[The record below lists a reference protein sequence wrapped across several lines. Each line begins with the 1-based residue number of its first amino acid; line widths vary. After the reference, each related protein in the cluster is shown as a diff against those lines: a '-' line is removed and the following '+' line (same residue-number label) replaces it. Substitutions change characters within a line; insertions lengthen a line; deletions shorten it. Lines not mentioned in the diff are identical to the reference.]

1 MSIIQNSSCFSSLG
15 SEKRGQFFLLQDSFT
30 VLDDVVHIIYISV
43 FKGSVKDLIFNVFF
57 FDLMICLFGHLEYI
71 QDDI

>member
-1 MSIIQNSSCFSSLG
+1 MFIVNLSVSHLSIIQNQSLLSSVG
-15 SEKRGQFFLLQDSFT
+15 SEKRGQFFLLQNSFT

-57 FDLMICLFGHLEYI
+57 LTS
-71 QDDI
+71 